1 MTALALNDL
10 YKSLRTV
17 GFTRG
22 QVKSILPEWWVP
34 EMAESTAGV
43 RETALLISRRLN
55 LSAVALMDGRIEGLN
70 EVSEPRFKH
79 TVRVSADSLKPA
91 TLMASSLAKAVIG
104 AMPHE
109 GLPLPTSA
117 SEVRSE
123 LLADPRSRID
133 FDALL
138 DYAWQHGVPVIPLP
152 NLPKGVRKMDAAA
165 IRVGERPAIV
175 ISLRNN
181 SKSWL
186 SFLLAHEL
194 GHLCLGHVP
203 AGGALV
209 EGSISDSTEFEAES
223 QNDAQEAEANH
234 FAHTLLGGEDADAA
248 IEKWPNA
255 YPPINLAT
263 QAMDD
268 AERLRCAPGH
278 LVLRHAFLTR
288 RWPEARQALNFLA
301 DDMDAQ
307 SSLVD
312 RLRSEIDTSR
322 IGDDL
327 QEYVEQV
334 TGVGPRT

>member
-10 YKSLRTV
+10 YKSLKTV

-22 QVKSILPEWWVP
+22 QVRSILPDWWEP
-34 EMAESTAGV
+34 EMADSAAGV

-55 LSAVALMDGRIEGLN
+55 LNAVALLDGRIEGLK
-70 EVSEPRFKH
+70 EISEPRFKH
-79 TVRVSADSLKPA
+79 AVRVSADSLKPA
-91 TLMASSLAKAVIG
+91 TLMAASLAKAIVG
-104 AMPHE
+104 AMPQD
-109 GLPLPTSA
+109 GSVLPSSA
-117 SEVRSE
+117 EEVRCE
-123 LLADPRSRID
+123 LLSGARSRID

-138 DYAWQHGVPVIPLP
+138 DYCWHHGVPVIPLP

-165 IRVGERPAIV
+165 IRVGERPAII

-181 SKSWL
+181 SKAWL

-223 QNDAQEAEANH
+223 QHDGQESEANQ
-234 FAHTLLGGEDADAA
+234 FAHTLLGGAEADLA
-248 IEKWPNA
+248 IEQWPVIHS
-255 YPPINLAT
+255 PITLAT

-268 AERLRCAPGH
+268 ADRLRCAPGH

-288 RWPEARQALNFLA
+288 RWPEARNALNFLS

-334 TGVGPRT
+334 TGVGARA